1 VADDGGSE
9 VTARR
14 RIFLLDNSVAI
25 TGAYRSA
32 LAIAQA
38 IEGEIDTVFVLP
50 EAVALHSELASHGF
64 HSYPLP
70 MVEIGRS
77 LRRLIAYLP
86 MLVINGFR
94 LRRML
99 SHERIDVLVV
109 NDYYNL
115 LPPVV
120 RLMGWRG
127 RIITIVRLLPAG
139 QQPLLNRLWIA
150 SMRFA
155 SNRVVA
161 VSNAVGNQLPID
173 VRADVLYFPVGRG
186 LERIPYIPPPAQDRE
201 SPVTFLYLANYI
213 PGKGQLHALHAFAR
227 VSKAAPTARLRFVG
241 GDMGLAK
248 NAAYRAELASVAGNL
263 GLNGR
268 VEFDGSVEDVVAS
281 IQGADIILNFSESE
295 SFSHTCVEAGLL
307 GRPVIATRCGGPEEI
322 VEDGATGL
330 LVPCGDVDLM
340 AGAMQELVANP
351 ELRQQFG
358 HAAWART
365 RERFGDTGF
374 AATMMRL
381 ISN

>member
-213 PGKGQLHALHAFAR
+213 QGKGQLHALHAFAR
-227 VSKAAPTARLRFVG
+227 VSKAWPTARLRFVG

-365 RERFGDTGF
+365 REHFGDTGF